1 MKIKNKPKRKINKAR
16 RKNKQNIKIRKSP
29 IKMIIKRAKNQS
41 KKRAHRK
48 KNKNNQ
54 RMKTIRIKRII
65 KRTKDR
71 KKLKTRNNRKNHKY
85 LKRK

>member
-1 MKIKNKPKRKINKAR
+1 MKIKNKAR
-16 RKNKQNIKIRKSP
+16 RKNKQKITIRKSP
-29 IKMIIKRAKNQS
+29 IKMIIKRANNQS

-48 KNKNNQ
+48 INKKNQ
-54 RMKTIRIKRII
+54 RRKTIRIKRII